1 MPVPLMYGRTGLTMT
16 LHERYALDLAVPR
29 SWDEAD
35 ETLLLKVALRRPIRA
50 PSLNEMARHCRN
62 AVIVTCDRT
71 RGVPSRMTFPL
82 ILDELKNGGIDPQN
96 VEVLVATGLH
106 KGETMGDVRERF
118 GGNLGDVAV
127 KIHESDDKA
136 ELVDLGYLT
145 SGTPLSLNSLVVES
159 DLVVFE
165 GTVEPHF
172 FAGFTGG
179 SKVILPGVAGTETIL
194 QNHSWKNIDDPRA
207 RYGILKNPIRAEGNE
222 ALGHIKK
229 VFSLN
234 LVLDA
239 RRKVVFATSGNPID
253 SFNRAAEIVS
263 QHSSVHINY
272 QPDLIIT
279 TNGGYPL
286 DRNVYQCVKGIAV
299 PEEVLHEG
307 SRIVMVSECLDGVA
321 HKEFFDLTV
330 SGSLSEIYAKM
341 KSSKSTIPDQWQVQV
356 LCRVLQKA
364 SVWFV
369 TRPELRSEIEAM
381 HMHYAASVE
390 EALAS
395 ANISEKDRVLAAP
408 QGPSTILKAG

>member
-1 MPVPLMYGRTGLTMT
+1 M
-16 LHERYALDLAVPR
+16 
-29 SWDEAD
+29 
-35 ETLLLKVALRRPIRA
+35 
-50 PSLNEMARHCRN
+50 
-62 AVIVTCDRT
+62 
-71 RGVPSRMTFPL
+71 
-82 ILDELKNGGIDPQN
+82 
-96 VEVLVATGLH
+96 
-106 KGETMGDVRERF
+106 
-118 GGNLGDVAV
+118 
-127 KIHESDDKA
+127 
-136 ELVDLGYLT
+136 
-145 SGTPLSLNSLVVES
+145 VVES

-172 FAGFTGG
+172 FAGFTGR

-207 RYGILKNPIRAEGNE
+207 RYGILKNPIRAEGDE
-222 ALGHIKK
+222 PLRHIKK

-234 LVLDA
+234 LILDA

-279 TNGGYPL
+279 TNGSYPL

-330 SGSLSEIYAKM
+330 SGSLSEIYAK
-341 KSSKSTIPDQWQVQV
+341 
-356 LCRVLQKA
+356 
-364 SVWFV
+364 
-369 TRPELRSEIEAM
+369 
-381 HMHYAASVE
+381 
-390 EALAS
+390 
-395 ANISEKDRVLAAP
+395 
-408 QGPSTILKAG
+408 